1 MHNRVAQRISNVETR
16 MELSFRR
23 CFSHDREISSAGRK
37 RKTLY
42 KIRVSSKRATPCFPL
57 CILEERKHSKRGKKA
72 TSYATRK
79 IKVWLSVEGGT
90 CLGCFN
96 TLVSDGANIQ
106 LYASHSAWK
115 YARAR
120 GCKCFYVKMCT
131 YIRELIWLARL
142 SLPCFRLICI
152 SRERS
157 SCKYPSPSLPLRPTN
172 TNVAF
177 VMW

>member
-23 CFSHDREISSAGRK
+23 CFSHDREISSAGQK

-120 GCKCFYVKMCT
+120 LQMFLRKNVYLHPRAYLTCKTFPSVLPADLH
-131 YIRELIWLARL
+131 IAREIFVQIPLTL
-142 SLPCFRLICI
+142 STP
-152 SRERS
+152 
-157 SCKYPSPSLPLRPTN
+157 PTS
-172 TNVAF
+172 
-177 VMW
+177 